1 MIELSHTAEK
11 TVKRYLHKTARKE
24 KKNMSIK
31 MYVNGSDR
39 KGHINPRS
47 TVIFRSIW
55 ADVSITVSMSVR
67 TAVFRTRKVS
77 ETI

>member
-24 KKNMSIK
+24 KNMSIK

-39 KGHINPRS
+39 KGHINPE
-47 TVIFRSIW
+47 IYGHFRSIW